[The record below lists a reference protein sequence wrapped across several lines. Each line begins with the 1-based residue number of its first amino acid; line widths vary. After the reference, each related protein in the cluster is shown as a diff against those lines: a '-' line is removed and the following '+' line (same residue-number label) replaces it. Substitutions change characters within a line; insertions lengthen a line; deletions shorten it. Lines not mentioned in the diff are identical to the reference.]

1 MPVNSFVDYPLSWK
15 PEKEKLKKPYFESIA
30 QAIEKDIAS
39 GKLSPN
45 TQLPPQR
52 ELADYLDLNLSTITR
67 AYELLKRKGYL
78 YAVTGRGSFV
88 RPNDVDDTVLLPNGD
103 QMDVIEMG
111 SVEPFPELNQVVLKA
126 ANKVL
131 ERPAAINLLKYAQPW
146 DNRYHLQIAGEWL
159 QRFHIDASPDRLMIT
174 SGGQNAL
181 TTAALSL
188 FYPGDK
194 IATDPYTYPNFIN
207 LAALLQLNLIPVAND
222 ENGMDPKALK
232 RLCQKEDIK
241 GIYLMPTCA
250 NPTVVTLPMTRRK
263 ALASVIREEKLT
275 LIEDDNYA
283 FLTPGDDLPLYA
295 LIPGQT
301 VYICGTSNSISA
313 GLRVAFMVYPASLK
327 SALINGAKTVNLKT
341 APINAAIIVE
351 LIVSG
356 VAGRIIEEKKELALK
371 RNAVFQQQF
380 PDTPHFH
387 ENAFFQWLPL
397 PDGVD
402 GKLIETLV
410 LRFGV
415 RILCSQRFAVG
426 KETRSH
432 IRVATCSPKTMEEFQ
447 EGLHI
452 LKKVINEEKQANQK
466 RGFTV

>member
-1 MPVNSFVDYPLSWK
+1 VPVNSFEDYPLSWK
-15 PEKEKLKKPYFESIA
+15 TEKAKLKKPYFESIA
-30 QAIEKDIAS
+30 QAIEEDITS
-39 GKLSPN
+39 GKLAPN

-52 ELADYLDLNLSTITR
+52 ELSDYLDLNLSTVTR

-78 YAVTGRGSFV
+78 YAVTGKGSFV
-88 RPNDVDDTVLLPNGD
+88 RPNDVDDMVLLPDGH

-111 SVEPFPELNQVVLKA
+111 SVEPFPELNKVVLKA

-159 QRFHIDASPDRLMIT
+159 KKFHIDVPRDHLMIT

-188 FYPGDK
+188 FRPGDK
-194 IATDPYTYPNFIN
+194 IATDLYTYPNFIG
-207 LAALLQLNLIPVAND
+207 LAALLQITLIPVEND
-222 ENGMDPKALK
+222 GNGMDPKALK
-232 RLCQKEDIK
+232 RLCQEDEIK

-250 NPTVVTLPMTRRK
+250 NPTVVTLPLKRRED
-263 ALASVIREEKLT
+263 LVQVIREEKLI
-275 LIEDDNYA
+275 LIEDDHYA
-283 FLTPGDDLPLYA
+283 FLTPGGDLPLYA
-295 LIPGQT
+295 LIPEQT

-327 SALINGAKTVNLKT
+327 TALINGAKTVNLKT

-356 VAGRIIEEKKELALK
+356 VAGRIIEEKKQLAAK
-371 RNAVFQQQF
+371 RNAVFVRQF
-380 PDTPHFH
+380 PKTPYFH

-402 GKLIETLV
+402 GKLIETLA
-410 LRFGV
+410 LKAGV
-415 RILCSQRFAVG
+415 RVLCSQRFAVG
-426 KETRSH
+426 KEKRSH
-432 IRVATCSPKTMEEFQ
+432 IRVATCSPKTTEEFQ
-447 EGLHI
+447 KGLLI
-452 LKKVINEEKQANQK
+452 LKTIIEDQDSANQK
-466 RGFTV
+466 PGLTV

>member
-30 QAIEKDIAS
+30 QAIEKDITS
-39 GKLSPN
+39 GKLAPN

-111 SVEPFPELNQVVLKA
+111 SVEPFPELNKVVLKA

-159 QRFHIDASPDRLMIT
+159 KRFHIDAPYDHLMIT

-188 FYPGDK
+188 FHPGDK

-207 LAALLQLNLIPVAND
+207 LAALLQLTLIPVAND
-222 ENGMDPKALK
+222 ENGMNPKALK
-232 RLCQKEDIK
+232 RLCQKKDVK

-250 NPTVVTLPMTRRK
+250 NPTVVTLPMKRRK
-263 ALASVIREEKLT
+263 DLAAVIREEKLI

-295 LIPGQT
+295 LIPEQT

-371 RNAVFQQQF
+371 RNAVFQQKF

-397 PDGVD
+397 PKGVD

-410 LRFGV
+410 FRSGV
-415 RILCSQRFAVG
+415 RVLCSQRFAVG
-426 KETRSH
+426 RETRSH

-447 EGLHI
+447 KGLQI
-452 LKKVINEEKQANQK
+452 LKKVIDAQNGANQK
-466 RGFTV
+466 RGLTV